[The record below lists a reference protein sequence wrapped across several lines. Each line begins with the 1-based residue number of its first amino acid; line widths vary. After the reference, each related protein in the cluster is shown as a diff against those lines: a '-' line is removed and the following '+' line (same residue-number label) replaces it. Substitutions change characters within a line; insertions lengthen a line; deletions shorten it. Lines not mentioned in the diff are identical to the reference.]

1 MDDRDRNPKG
11 IGSHPVGTG
20 LGAGGGAV
28 AGAVVGG
35 AVGGPVG
42 AVVGGTVGAVAGGAA
57 GRAAGEAL
65 DPKVENAYWRE
76 NYRNRPYYRAGK
88 EYSVYEPAYRYGW
101 ESANHTDYR
110 GRKFHEVENDLE
122 RGWEKAKGQAKETWG
137 DIKDATRDAW
147 NRVRGERY

>member
-88 EYSVYEPAYRYGW
+88 EYSVYEPTRQA
-101 ESANHTDYR
+101 ESSYAVCCLKKKKSPR
-110 GRKFHEVENDLE
+110 
-122 RGWEKAKGQAKETWG
+122 
-137 DIKDATRDAW
+137 
-147 NRVRGERY
+147 

>member
-1 MDDRDRNPKG
+1 M
-11 IGSHPVGTG
+11 
-20 LGAGGGAV
+20 
-28 AGAVVGG
+28 
-35 AVGGPVG
+35 
-42 AVVGGTVGAVAGGAA
+42 
-57 GRAAGEAL
+57 
-65 DPKVENAYWRE
+65 
-76 NYRNRPYYRAGK
+76 
-88 EYSVYEPAYRYGW
+88 YEPAYRYGW